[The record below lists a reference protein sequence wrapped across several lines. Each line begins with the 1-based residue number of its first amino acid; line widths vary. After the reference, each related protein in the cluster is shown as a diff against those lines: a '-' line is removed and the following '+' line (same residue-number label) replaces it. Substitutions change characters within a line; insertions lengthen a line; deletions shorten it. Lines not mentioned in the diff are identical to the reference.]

1 MEKADKGKAN
11 GPEIGRPGVQTHSAT
26 NKPSDLEQVSRA
38 FHLLV
43 LIPSLKK

>member
-11 GPEIGRPGVQTHSAT
+11 GPEIGRPGVRTHSAT

-43 LIPSLKK
+43 LIPCLKK